1 MDLMEIVQRA
11 QTGDQEAMGELYQ
24 QTNQRVYALAL
35 RLTGDPELAMDAVQ
49 DSYVAAMQNLDKLR
63 EPKAIFQW
71 LFQIVANRCR
81 KLQKKEGRYLS
92 PQQDEEDGR
101 DFFDTIPDPDEKL
114 LPETAADDGE
124 TRRLLMDMVNSLPQE
139 QQECIVLFYFS
150 QCPLEQIAQIQNCS
164 EGTVKSRLNYGRKKL
179 KEAVLALEAR
189 DGIRLHT
196 LAPVGLLF
204 RLTVKELPDANA
216 LLNVWHTVAAQLGTA
231 AAAGGGTAAAAA
243 AGNSAAATA
252 GGTAAAKG
260 AVGGAVK
267 LKIAAGVAAGAVAVG
282 GVGLTLHQPPV
293 TFTDP
298 AFEQNIRI
306 LLDKPE
312 GAIRTADLEDI
323 HKLYITEDGVFDS
336 WETNQA
342 TEEITPVNS
351 LEDISLLSDLSSLQ
365 YAVPDGGALLNTVGE
380 SNTLVHFSYDPHDN
394 APYLEDL
401 TFLEKF
407 TDLKVLDLYV
417 ASETDLTPIETKRS
431 LASLRIYSD
440 GSTTLDVSQLTGLYK
455 LQAIILQSEHG
466 ILQLKSSAELP
477 ELRILELD
485 METLAPSVFELLS
498 QTPGLEFLWLQSYMG
513 TDLKPLSQLSRLR
526 AVMLNGDAPLDLTP
540 LTACSNLE
548 VCSIAPWSSVT
559 IPDGLPVETEPS
571 TAFNIM
577 TEVERQYV
585 EERYLS

>member
-35 RLTGDPELAMDAVQ
+35 RLTGNPELAMDAVQ

-71 LFQIVANRCR
+71 LFQIVTNRCR

-124 TRRLLMDMVNSLPQE
+124 TRRLLMDMVNSLPRE

-179 KEAVLALEAR
+179 KDAVLALEAR

-204 RLTVKELPDANA
+204 RLTMKEAPDPDTLA
-216 LLNVWHTVAAQLGTA
+216 NVWHTVAAQLGTA

-243 AGNSAAATA
+243 AGNSASTTA
-252 GGTAAAKG
+252 GGAAAAKG

-267 LKIAAGVAAGAVAVG
+267 LKIAAGVVAGAVAVG
-282 GVGLTLHQPPV
+282 GVGVTLHQPSV

-306 LLDKPE
+306 LLGKPE
-312 GAIRTADLEDI
+312 GAIRPKDLEGI
-323 HKLYITEDGVFDS
+323 HFLCVMDDGMADS
-336 WETNQA
+336 WGQNEA
-342 TEEITPVNS
+342 WPVAEEGTTSVSS
-351 LEDISLLSDLSSLQ
+351 LEDITLLTGLSSLN
-365 YAVPDGGALLNTVGE
+365 YFVPDRGALLDTVGE
-380 SNTLVHFSYDPHDN
+380 HETLNFFSSYYHASPGS
-394 APYLEDL
+394 YLEDL
-401 TFLEKF
+401 TFLEQF
-407 TDLKVLDLYV
+407 PNLQHLTVYVTSGTDLAPVESKSSLTSLSIY
-417 ASETDLTPIETKRS
+417 TDE
-431 LASLRIYSD
+431 D
-440 GSTTLDVSQLTGLYK
+440 GSLDVSQLTGLYS
-455 LQAIILQSEHG
+455 LHFGVAREGTLE
-466 ILQLKSSAELP
+466 LETSAELP
-477 ELRILELD
+477 QLRILDLFGGMAGPPVLGFVEN
-485 METLAPSVFELLS
+485 
-498 QTPGLEFLWLQSYMG
+498 TPALEFANLQQIPD
-513 TDLKPLSQLSRLR
+513 T
-526 AVMLNGDAPLDLTP
+526 DLTP
-540 LTACSNLE
+540 LSRLTKLRAILLGYDSPFDLTSLVNCPSLE
-548 VCSIAPWSSVT
+548 VCYIPSEHDVIV
-559 IPDGLPVETEPS
+559 PDGLPTTTDRSVVDAIWLEIEQE
-571 TAFNIM
+571 IR
-577 TEVERQYV
+577 E
-585 EERYLS
+585 